1 MKNNSGRYSGFIRPF
16 TYLFDLFV
24 VVLLV
29 KFVLPPDYNFIYF
42 YLFVSIS
49 WIIIALNIR
58 FYEVF
63 RFTRGL
69 SIFEKTV
76 KQFAIFTIL
85 CYSFSGF
92 YFNNVQSYRIANYIL
107 FCFFIIT
114 FFKLLVFYFLKKYR
128 LVFGGNYRKV
138 VVIGCSEKT
147 SDLIHF
153 FEDNPDYGYRL
164 IKDFNLNTDKKQN
177 LDKTFHFLKNALNKD
192 SIDEIYCAI
201 SDLTEKQLNDFID
214 FADNNLK
221 ILKFIPDDKD
231 YLVQNM
237 KLDYYGVIPILSL
250 REVPLDDR
258 LNQFIKRVFDLIFST
273 IVIVGVLSW
282 LIPIMAVL
290 IKSESKGS
298 VFFKQRRN
306 GLNYKEFS
314 CYKFRSMKINEI
326 SDLKQV
332 SKNDPRITKMGT
344 FIRKTSIDELPQFFN
359 VFLGEMSVVGPRPHM
374 ISETERFAAKV
385 DKFMVRHFVKPG
397 ITGMAQTNGFRGE
410 VEDDKDIIFRVKY
423 DIFYMENWSILLDVK
438 IILQTLINA
447 VKGEEKA
454 Y

>member
-1 MKNNSGRYSGFIRPF
+1 M
-16 TYLFDLFV
+16 
-24 VVLLV
+24 
-29 KFVLPPDYNFIYF
+29 
-42 YLFVSIS
+42 
-49 WIIIALNIR
+49 
-58 FYEVF
+58 
-63 RFTRGL
+63 
-69 SIFEKTV
+69 
-76 KQFAIFTIL
+76 
-85 CYSFSGF
+85 
-92 YFNNVQSYRIANYIL
+92 
-107 FCFFIIT
+107 
-114 FFKLLVFYFLKKYR
+114 VFYFLKKYR

-290 IKSESKGS
+290 IKLESKGS

-447 VKGEEKA
+447 VKGDKKA